1 MSLFGLFLTDDHL
14 DLDLIEQIVC
24 WTDMTGAHELMCV
37 HSLMLHVEE
46 MSESVL

>member
-46 MSESVL
+46 RSESVL